1 MGREK
6 HEKGE
11 ENYFLGRKKSNPDFI
26 GGASHTVTFS
36 GRVVI

>member
-1 MGREK
+1 MEKLGREK

-26 GGASHTVTFS
+26 VRG
-36 GRVVI
+36 